1 MAPHAGCCLS
11 GHMHIVMNDGEAAA
25 GRDHER
31 LRTHH
36 VGEIRT
42 NPLATAPGVEE
53 VDEIPAPR
61 PAPPDELEILTGQRI
76 EQMHHAAAGISS
88 STVELTWALILAH
101 SRHLVGEVTAL
112 RAGGWQSTVGRDLA
126 GATLGGSGFCPGSG
140 VRSRGSAPRSGW
152 MCSPG
157 VGR

>member
-1 MAPHAGCCLS
+1 MTGLMHRCLDAPKETRPFEDNKGHVDLVGMEHGGVGRGVFEPGWQWFKHVKPIAQTDSCMAPHAGCCLS

-61 PAPPDELEILTGQRI
+61 PAPPDELEILTGQRM
-76 EQMHHAAAGISS
+76 ERMRHPHTSPLTRGNQC
-88 STVELTWALILAH
+88 TRRVEPT
-101 SRHLVGEVTAL
+101 
-112 RAGGWQSTVGRDLA
+112 
-126 GATLGGSGFCPGSG
+126 P
-140 VRSRGSAPRSGW
+140 
-152 MCSPG
+152 
-157 VGR
+157 